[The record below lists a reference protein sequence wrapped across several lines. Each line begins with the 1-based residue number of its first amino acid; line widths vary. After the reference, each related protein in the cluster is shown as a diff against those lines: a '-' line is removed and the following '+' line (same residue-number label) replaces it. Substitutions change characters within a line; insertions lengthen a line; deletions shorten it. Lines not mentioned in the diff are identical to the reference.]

1 MDPLTPAYPPGQQP
15 RKTHTFK
22 MRLTPDDAASLKSWA
37 HENELSQA
45 DFVRFMVFG
54 RTTFAPP
61 NASKLQ
67 NIATKLVGI
76 GNNLNQ
82 CQRAI
87 NEARNS
93 GTLTTAQ
100 FEAMH
105 GAIVEGRKLWLEP
118 LVELRAEFR
127 KLNAASV
134 DTPSDELD
142 AG

>member
-1 MDPLTPAYPPGQQP
+1 MNPIAPETPPGHQP
-15 RKTHTFK
+15 AKTRTFK
-22 MRLTPDDAASLKSWA
+22 MRLSHDDAAKLKSWA

-76 GNNLNQ
+76 GNNLNE

-127 KLNAASV
+127 KLNAARV
-134 DTPSDELD
+134 DKPSDELD
-142 AG
+142 VG